1 VAALAASGFEVT
13 ATPDGNVLAKRGS
26 LARTLLLGAMA
37 GKGFQVTFPVAFYSD
52 PQGNLI
58 VRLSR
63 QLGSGALKGGA
74 IGANMTNN
82 AFLAAGNQL
91 GEHFTAAGILL
102 SSVAHD

>member
-1 VAALAASGFEVT
+1 MTAGFEVT
-13 ATPDGNVLAKRGS
+13 GTPDGNALAKRGS

-37 GKGFQVTFPVAFYSD
+37 GKRGFQVTFPVAFYSD

-63 QLGSGALKGGA
+63 QLGTGALKGGV

-82 AFLAAGNQL
+82 AFLETSEQLNRHFQAAG
-91 GEHFTAAGILL
+91 TLL
-102 SSVAHD
+102 SSVAYD